1 MTVQRI
7 GLNSRIVYQVILIK
21 YYLIVDNVHSMV
33 QYCTM
38 IFRDEKKNNKLISER
53 NISFDEIAEIIL
65 HDEYLDILENPNRND
80 QMIFI
85 VKLKKYVYAVPFLI
99 DEDENIILKTAYPS
113 RKFNKKY
120 GDQL

>member
-1 MTVQRI
+1 
-7 GLNSRIVYQVILIK
+7 
-21 YYLIVDNVHSMV
+21 
-33 QYCTM
+33 M
-38 IFRDEKKNNKLISER
+38 IFWDEEKNNKLISER

-85 VKLKKYVYAVPFLI
+85 VRLKEYVYVVPFLI

-120 GDQL
+120 GGQS